1 MPLDE
6 TPKPARSLDVCN
18 SARERLRDWAFV
30 PRELLVRAS
39 DLRPHDLAAAELMDP
54 P

>member
-6 TPKPARSLDVCN
+6 TPKPARILDD
-18 SARERLRDWAFV
+18 AT
-30 PRELLVRAS
+30 PRESGYATGRLLVRAS
-39 DLRPHDLAAAELMDP
+39 DLRPDDLAAAELMDP